1 MAQGTNLS
9 RDPEVLH
16 SSQASQRLR
25 ANVGTEKQTSSLL
38 TPISRSPGIRTH
50 TLLVLAMA
58 LVTVLVTSIFLILL
72 RHRLRT
78 QANEDL
84 SQDLT
89 HSVMTF
95 QSLQAER
102 MAALDREN
110 ALLAELPT
118 LKALMTSSDDLT
130 IQDGAVEFWRL
141 SGDDLF
147 ALADPS
153 GRVVA
158 FYTGNGAQR
167 ALVSEALKRLLT
179 SSDRHYLLAGN
190 SLFAC
195 SVRPL
200 YFGNEEDGTLL
211 GYVISGVSIERT
223 VRQISHPTGVESAFL
238 SNGLVVASTLDAA
251 TQSNLSD
258 PRLLLATP
266 RAPVEAK
273 LGSTRYLVATEILSN
288 TSTSPLQLMLL
299 KSLEPEE
306 LWIARMDRMVLSTGL
321 LALLCGTII
330 MITLARLVTRPL
342 EELSH
347 GVRAF
352 GLGDSSYRIPTNG
365 TQEVRQLSEAFGS
378 MRDEIQEK
386 NRALIESERLATIG
400 RMASSVS
407 HDLRHY
413 LAAVY
418 ANSEFLA
425 SGRLSAAERNEIFGE
440 IRAAVLGTTDM
451 IEALLI
457 FSRTGSAIR
466 RSPEL
471 MSAILDRGVA
481 LIRAH
486 PDAEGVKLTVS
497 YGDPATTMAQLDGK
511 QIERAVYNLLLNAC
525 QAARMNPLNPQ
536 VTVTL
541 KVNEQDMLLS
551 VADNGS
557 GVPEAIRENLFQ
569 PFVSEGKQKGTGLGL
584 TLAHCIAE
592 EHGGEVILAASR
604 PGETIFHM
612 RVARDVRSDESS
624 APEPPSSDKVDKH
637 EKVWT

>member
-1 MAQGTNLS
+1 LS
-9 RDPEVLH
+9 RNPEAVGGSRTRVSPRT
-16 SSQASQRLR
+16 SSS
-25 ANVGTEKQTSSLL
+25 TDKPTSSLRPVPRRL
-38 TPISRSPGIRTH
+38 GIRTH
-50 TLLVLAMA
+50 TLLVMAMA
-58 LVTVLVTSIFLILL
+58 LVTVLVTVIFLVLL

-78 QANEDL
+78 QATEDA

-89 HSVMTF
+89 QSVMTF
-95 QSLQAER
+95 ESLQAER

-158 FYTGNGAQR
+158 VYTGNGSPR
-167 ALVSEALKRLLT
+167 GSVIEAINRLLA
-179 SSDRHYLLAGN
+179 SSDRRYLLAGN

-200 YFGNEEDGTLL
+200 NFGDDENGTLL
-211 GYVISGVSIERT
+211 GYVISGISIERT
-223 VRQISHPTGVESAFL
+223 VRQISQPTGVESAFL
-238 SNGLVVASTLDAA
+238 SNGHVVASSLDPNR
-251 TQSNLSD
+251 QPNLSN
-258 PRLLLATP
+258 PELLSATP
-266 RAPVEAK
+266 RTPVQVK
-273 LGSTRYLVATEILSN
+273 LGSTHYLVATEILSDAA
-288 TSTSPLQLMLL
+288 TSPLELVLL

-306 LWIARMDRMVLSTGL
+306 LWIAHMDRMVLSTGL
-321 LALLCGTII
+321 LALLCGTIL
-330 MITLARLVTRPL
+330 MVTLARLLTHPL
-342 EELSH
+342 EELSRS
-347 GVRAF
+347 VRAF
-352 GLGDSSYRIPTNG
+352 GMGDVHYRIPANG
-365 TQEVRQLSEAFGS
+365 TQEIRQLSESFAS

-386 NRALIESERLATIG
+386 NRALLESERLATIG

-425 SGRLSAAERNEIFGE
+425 SGRLSEAERNEIFAE

-451 IEALLI
+451 IESLLI
-457 FSRTGSAIR
+457 FSRTGSSVR
-466 RSPEL
+466 RTPEL
-471 MSAILDRGVA
+471 MSTLLDRAIA
-481 LIRAH
+481 LIRVH
-486 PDAEGVKLTVS
+486 PDAEGVRLTAS
-497 YGDPATTMAQLDGK
+497 YGDPAHTTAQLDGK

-525 QAARMNPLNPQ
+525 QAARMNPLNPL

-541 KVNEQDMLLS
+541 NVSEQDMTVY
-551 VADNGS
+551 VADNGN
-557 GVPEAIRENLFQ
+557 GVPEGIRESLFQ

-604 PGETIFHM
+604 PGETIFQM
-612 RVARDVRSDESS
+612 RVTRELRADGDSS
-624 APEPPSSDKVDKH
+624 APERPRSDKVDTH
-637 EKVWT
+637 ENVWT